1 MKSFRIPVRTLPE
14 NAVFWLLLLSI
25 ALGSAVSLYQKL
37 ADRAGEA
44 PEYYYAAAPAASPV
58 SAPVIPVKEFLE
70 PVTLYPCMPDRFR

>member
-1 MKSFRIPVRTLPE
+1 MKLFRIPVRTLPE

-25 ALGSAVSLYQKL
+25 ALGSAASLYQKL

-44 PEYYYAAAPAASPV
+44 PEFYYAAAPAST
-58 SAPVIPVKEFLE
+58 PVIPVKEFLE